1 MADIVQF
8 LPNYAVCAG
17 IITAVVLVLSFILCR
32 CLTGKPS
39 VSLAQKS
46 KLKKGKEKKKPEG
59 VQAANKPPEV
69 EVLAME
75 EDEWVTV
82 KHGKSTHGPQP
93 VDTSTKTNQK
103 PKQAKP
109 ESKESTPK
117 ETKNSHKAKKSAQPK
132 PQRSSDEE
140 LPVTNVPNPPKPVVL
155 EPAEGKSI

>member
-59 VQAANKPPEV
+59 VQAANKPPSSPKSQPLQSSAEPKIQPTAAPPIQSAAPVATPNKNRKGNSKVEQAARASEV
-69 EVLAME
+69 
-75 EDEWVTV
+75 
-82 KHGKSTHGPQP
+82 
-93 VDTSTKTNQK
+93 
-103 PKQAKP
+103 
-109 ESKESTPK
+109 
-117 ETKNSHKAKKSAQPK
+117 SHF
-132 PQRSSDEE
+132 
-140 LPVTNVPNPPKPVVL
+140 LHFTF
-155 EPAEGKSI
+155 